1 MNKTWKRQVFRH
13 TALYTAILMFSHTGG
28 GGGAQAQ
35 TQTQTHKYAIVMNG
49 QNLPEVKWGQD
60 YKKLAQKSN
69 ERQFT
74 HTTNFHIK
82 KNVTLSFNNIDEVVA
97 EKKDVVVFGTATYLP
112 PYGKVS
118 GFDADKLKK
127 RGDALGWIK
136 TTKPGLVGY
145 SYEGVTCQNNYNNAS
160 SGCPE
165 LIYKTQFSFGQQG
178 LKKKTTGG
186 LDIAED
192 KSRDNS
198 PIYKLQD
205 YPGLGVSF
213 NLSSESLVK
222 SIKYNK
228 IISSFSE
235 GVTQQNGT
243 QNQHKDKNLVYT
255 TGDYQY
261 KNKYSSRY
269 VGQNEHSAIAFYLN
283 AKLHLLDKKNIKNI
297 AQGKTVN
304 LGTLKSYVEP
314 TAEWKNKRQNYFQG
328 NWTFED
334 KGTVSVKLKLPEVKA
349 GRCVNKNNPNPNAK
363 APSPALT
370 APALW
375 FGPVQNGKVQMYSA
389 SVSTY
394 PDSSSSQI
402 FLQNLSR
409 KDDTSKPGRYSLKP
423 LSTSEIKSKEPNFT
437 GRQTI
442 IRLDG
447 RVQQIKLGQSN
458 NEVVGFN
465 GNSNNATFGIV
476 SEGSFMPDTSE
487 WKKVLLPWTVRVF
500 ADDSKFKEFNKE
512 EKDNK
517 PKYSQKYRSRDNG
530 KRERNLGD
538 IVNSPIVAVGG
549 YLATSANDGMV
560 HIFKKGNGGDERNY
574 SLKLSYIPGTMPRKD
589 IENKDSTL
597 AKELRAFAEKGYVGD
612 RYGVDGG
619 FVLRQVNLNGKDH
632 VFMFGAMGFGGR
644 GAYALDLTKA
654 DGSDP
659 TKASLFDVKDN
670 GNNGNNGNNR
680 VELGYTVGTP
690 QIGKTHNGKYAA
702 FLASGYATK
711 KIDDPTNKT
720 ALYVYD
726 LENNGNLIKKI
737 EVKDGKG
744 GLSSPTLVDKDLD
757 GTVDIAYAGDRGGKM
772 YRFDLSGQ
780 SPDQWTVRPIF
791 EGTKPI
797 TSAPAISQL
806 KDKRVVIFGTGSDL
820 SEEDVDNM
828 EEQYIYGIF
837 DDDTA
842 TTGTVN
848 FSGSGGGLLEQV
860 LSRDNDNKTLFL
872 TDYKRSDGSGSKGWV
887 VKLKDGQRVT
897 VKPTV
902 VLRTAFVTI
911 RKYNDGG
918 CGAET
923 AILGINTADGG
934 KLTKK
939 SARPIVPDANK
950 DVAQY
955 SGHKQTTKGKS
966 IPIGCMQKGN
976 EIVCPNG
983 YVYDK
988 PVNVRYLD
996 EKKTDG
1002 FSTTADGDAGGS
1014 GIDPAGKRSGK
1025 NNRCFSQKG
1034 VRTLLMNDLDSLD
1047 ITGPTC
1053 GMKRISWREV
1063 FY

>member
-1 MNKTWKRQVFRH
+1 MNERNQLEVK
-13 TALYTAILMFSHTGG
+13 G
-28 GGGAQAQ
+28 
-35 TQTQTHKYAIVMNG
+35 NG
-49 QNLPEVKWGQD
+49 QYSTIKD
-60 YKKLAQKSN
+60 KDR
-69 ERQFT
+69 ERVFD
-74 HTTNFHIK
+74 HTNWRDRFGITNNFI
-82 KNVTLSFNNIDEVVA
+82 SFNNSDELVSQQSGTA
-97 EKKDVVVFGTATYLP
+97 VFGTATYLP

-118 GFDADKLKK
+118 GFDADGLEK
-127 RGDALGWIK
+127 RNNAVDWIRTTRIALAGYAYTNVICRSSDQCPQLVYE
-136 TTKPGLVGY
+136 TKFSFDGIGLVK
-145 SYEGVTCQNNYNNAS
+145 NA
-160 SGCPE
+160 GR
-165 LIYKTQFSFGQQG
+165 
-178 LKKKTTGG
+178 
-186 LDIAED
+186 LDRHSD
-192 KSRDNS
+192 PSRENS
-198 PIYKLQD
+198 PIYKLKD
-205 YPGLGVSF
+205 HPWLGVSF
-213 NLSSESLVK
+213 NLGSENTVK
-222 SIKYNK
+222 NGNSFNRL
-228 IISSFSE
+228 ISSFSE
-235 GVTQQNGT
+235 DNNNQTIVSTTRGHLISLGDQQ
-243 QNQHKDKNLVYT
+243 
-255 TGDYQY
+255 
-261 KNKYSSRY
+261 R
-269 VGQNEHSAIAFYLN
+269 EHTAMAYYLN
-283 AKLHLLDKKNIKNI
+283 AKLHLLDKKGIKDI
-297 AQGKTVN
+297 AQGKTVD
-304 LGTLKSYVEP
+304 LGTLRPRVEAKVRRGGRNLLNFWA
-314 TAEWKNKRQNYFQG
+314 TWKI
-328 NWTFED
+328 ED
-334 KGTVSVKLKLPEVKA
+334 KGNITVRLDLPEVKA
-349 GRCVNKNNPNPNAK
+349 GRCTNAAHPNSKAK
-363 APSPALT
+363 PPSPALT

-394 PDSSSSQI
+394 PDSSSSRI
-402 FLQNLSR
+402 FLQNLKR
-409 KDDTSKPGRYSLKP
+409 KNDPNKPGRYSLAD
-423 LSTSEIKSKEPNFT
+423 LSASDIQSKEPTFT
-437 GRQTI
+437 SRQTV
-442 IRLDG
+442 IRLDKG
-447 RVQQIKLGQSN
+447 VHQIKLQG
-458 NEVVGFN
+458 NEVTGFN

-476 SEGSFMPDTSE
+476 SEGSFMPDASE
-487 WKKVLLPWTVRVF
+487 WKKVLLPWTVR
-500 ADDSKFKEFNKE
+500 ASNDDGQFNTFNKKE
-512 EKDNK
+512 NNGK
-517 PKYSQKYRSRDNG
+517 PTYSQKYRSRDNS
-530 KRERNLGD
+530 KRERDLGD

-560 HIFKKGNGGDERNY
+560 HIFKKGNGDARNY
-574 SLKLSYIPGTMPRKD
+574 SLKLSYIPGTMPRQYFD
-589 IENKDSTL
+589 NDTSALKDSTL
-597 AKELRAFAEKGYVGD
+597 AQELRTFAEKGYVGD

-619 FVLRQVNLNGKDH
+619 FVLREVERGGKKH

-644 GAYALDLTKA
+644 GAYALDLTKV
-654 DGSDP
+654 DSNNP
-659 TKASLFDVKDN
+659 TAVSLFDVKNDN
-670 GNNGNNGNNR
+670 NNGNNG
-680 VELGYTVGTP
+680 VKLGYTVGTP

-711 KIDDPTNKT
+711 DINSNDNTT

-911 RKYNDGG
+911 RKYTDNG

-955 SGHKQTTKGKS
+955 SGHKKGINGKS
-966 IPIGCMQKGN
+966 IPIGCMWKNN
-976 EIVCPNG
+976 ETVCPNG

-1014 GIDPAGKRSGK
+1014 GIDPDGKRSGK

-1053 GMKRISWREV
+1053 GMKRISWR
-1063 FY
+1063 

>member
-1 MNKTWKRQVFRH
+1 M
-13 TALYTAILMFSHTGG
+13 
-28 GGGAQAQ
+28 AQ
-35 TQTQTHKYAIVMNG
+35 TRQYAIIMNAQNQPEVRRNG
-49 QNLPEVKWGQD
+49 Q
-60 YKKLAQKSN
+60 YS
-69 ERQFT
+69 
-74 HTTNFHIK
+74 
-82 KNVTLSFNNIDEVVA
+82 TLREKDRKRKYIHHNYTQGGSSVSFDNSDELVSQQSGTA
-97 EKKDVVVFGTATYLP
+97 VFGTATYLP

-118 GFDADKLKK
+118 GFDDKRLKE
-127 RGDALGWIK
+127 RGNAVNWIH
-136 TTKPGLVGY
+136 TTHPGLIGY
-145 SYEGVTCQNNYNNAS
+145 SYAGVVCRDST
-160 SGCPE
+160 GCPK
-165 LIYKTQFSFGQQG
+165 LVYKTRFSFDNPD
-178 LKKKTTGG
+178 LAKTGG
-186 LDIAED
+186 VLNRHTEP
-192 KSRDNS
+192 SRENS
-198 PIYKLQD
+198 PIYKLKD
-205 YPGLGVSF
+205 HPWLGVSF
-213 NLSSESLVK
+213 NLSAEGTAKDGKTINKLV
-222 SIKYNK
+222 
-228 IISSFSE
+228 SSFNENNNNQTIVSTTE
-235 GVTQQNGT
+235 GSPIS
-243 QNQHKDKNLVYT
+243 L
-255 TGDYQY
+255 GD
-261 KNKYSSRY
+261 
-269 VGQNEHSAIAFYLN
+269 GQREHTAMAYYLN
-283 AKLHLLDKKNIKNI
+283 AKLHLLDKKQIQNITD
-297 AQGKTVN
+297 KTVQ
-304 LGTLKSYVEP
+304 LGVLKPSIDVRKGAGLLSYWARWDIKDDGQIP
-314 TAEWKNKRQNYFQG
+314 
-328 NWTFED
+328 
-334 KGTVSVKLKLPEVKA
+334 VKLDLQQVKA
-349 GRCVNKNNPNPNAK
+349 GRCINANNPNKSTK

-442 IRLDG
+442 IRLDSG
-447 RVQQIKLGQSN
+447 VREIKLDRSN
-458 NEVVGFN
+458 EATGLN
-465 GNSNNATFGIV
+465 GNDGKNETFGIV
-476 SEGSFMPDTSE
+476 SEGSFMPDASE
-487 WKKVLLPWTVRVF
+487 WKKVLLPWTVRGF
-500 ADDSKFKEFNKE
+500 ADDSKFKAFNKE
-512 EKDNK
+512 KNNDNK
-517 PKYSQKYRSRDNG
+517 PKYSQKYRSRDSS
-530 KRERNLGD
+530 KHERDLGD

-589 IENKDSTL
+589 IQSQESTL

-619 FVLRQVNLNGKDH
+619 FVLRRITDDQDKQKH
-632 VFMFGAMGFGGR
+632 FFMFGAMGFGGR
-644 GAYALDLTKA
+644 GAYALDLSKIDNSNPA
-654 DGSDP
+654 GVSM
-659 TKASLFDVKDN
+659 FDVKNDN
-670 GNNGNNGNNR
+670 G
-680 VELGYTVGTP
+680 VKLGYTVGTP

-711 KIDDPTNKT
+711 DINNGENKT

-726 LENNGNLIKKI
+726 LENNNGTPIAKI

-757 GTVDIAYAGDRGGKM
+757 GTIDIAYAGDRGGNM
-772 YRFDLSGQ
+772 YRFDLSNNDPTKWSVRTIFKGT
-780 SPDQWTVRPIF
+780 PD
-791 EGTKPI
+791 KPI
-797 TSAPAISQL
+797 TSAPAVSKL

-820 SEEDVDNM
+820 SEDDVDKKDI
-828 EEQYIYGIF
+828 QSIYGIF
-837 DDDTA
+837 DND
-842 TTGTVN
+842 TGTG
-848 FSGSGGGLLEQV
+848 FAQDGLGKGLLEQK
-860 LSRDNDNKTLFL
+860 LSEENKTLFL

-911 RKYNDGG
+911 RKYKDNG

-939 SARPIVPDANK
+939 SARPIVPEANTK
-950 DVAQY
+950 VAQY
-955 SGHKQTTKGKS
+955 SGHKKTSSGKS
-966 IPIGCMQKGN
+966 IPIGCMEKDNG
-976 EIVCPNG
+976 IACPNG

-1014 GIDPAGKRSGK
+1014 GTFKEGKKPAR
-1025 NNRCFSQKG
+1025 NNRCFSGKG

-1053 GMKRISWREV
+1053 GMKRISWREI